1 CLRILSQFSN
11 DLIKLPVVFI
21 AAQKL
26 AKCSVFKALNSTA
39 RLVSVT
45 VSGGCLKRGAH
56 STFWGGGVNRRSTKK
71 LRNCEKYLLLKQDVA
86 RTSLRRRAGAGFTWT
101 QGAPTQKKTAS
112 RRFYVFD

>member
-1 CLRILSQFSN
+1 PFCLRILSQFSN

-56 STFWGGGVNRRSTKK
+56 STFWGAGVNRRSIK
-71 LRNCEKYLLLKQDVA
+71 
-86 RTSLRRRAGAGFTWT
+86 S
-101 QGAPTQKKTAS
+101 
-112 RRFYVFD
+112 